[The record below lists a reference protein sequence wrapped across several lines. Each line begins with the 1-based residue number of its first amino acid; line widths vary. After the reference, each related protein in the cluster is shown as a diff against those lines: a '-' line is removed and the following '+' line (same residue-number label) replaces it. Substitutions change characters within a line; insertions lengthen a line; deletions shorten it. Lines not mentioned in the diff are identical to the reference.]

1 MTEEQLYK
9 RYNEIRSE
17 NVAVRFVDG
26 DIITGKLDS
35 FTSGVN
41 NEPDEASNIL
51 LANMNCMPVNRRN
64 TRNLKLNQSS
74 TCLCRVLFLFAFFS
88 IAGVKRTRPRS

>member
-26 DIITGKLDS
+26 DLITGKLDS

-41 NEPDEASNIL
+41 NEPDEASIYVGEYEL
-51 LANMNCMPVNRRN
+51 YASEIVEIRE
-64 TRNLKLNQSS
+64 
-74 TCLCRVLFLFAFFS
+74 
-88 IAGVKRTRPRS
+88 I

>member
-9 RYNEIRSE
+9 RYNEICSE

-41 NEPDEASNIL
+41 NEPDEASIYVGEYEL
-51 LANMNCMPVNRRN
+51 YASEIVEIRE
-64 TRNLKLNQSS
+64 
-74 TCLCRVLFLFAFFS
+74 
-88 IAGVKRTRPRS
+88 I

>member
-17 NVAVRFVDG
+17 NVAVRFADG

-41 NEPDEASNIL
+41 NEPDEASIYVGEYEL
-51 LANMNCMPVNRRN
+51 YASEIVEIRE
-64 TRNLKLNQSS
+64 
-74 TCLCRVLFLFAFFS
+74 
-88 IAGVKRTRPRS
+88 I

>member
-35 FTSGVN
+35 FTSSVN
-41 NEPDEASNIL
+41 NEPDEASIYVGEYEL
-51 LANMNCMPVNRRN
+51 YASEIVEIRE
-64 TRNLKLNQSS
+64 
-74 TCLCRVLFLFAFFS
+74 
-88 IAGVKRTRPRS
+88 I

>member
-17 NVAVRFVDG
+17 NVTVRFVDG

-41 NEPDEASNIL
+41 NEPDEASIYVGDYEL
-51 LANMNCMPVNRRN
+51 YASEIVEIRE
-64 TRNLKLNQSS
+64 
-74 TCLCRVLFLFAFFS
+74 
-88 IAGVKRTRPRS
+88 I

>member
-41 NEPDEASNIL
+41 NEPDEASIYVGEYEL
-51 LANMNCMPVNRRN
+51 YTSEIVEIRE
-64 TRNLKLNQSS
+64 
-74 TCLCRVLFLFAFFS
+74 
-88 IAGVKRTRPRS
+88 I

>member
-35 FTSGVN
+35 FASGVN
-41 NEPDEASNIL
+41 NEPNEASIYVGEYEL
-51 LANMNCMPVNRRN
+51 YASEIVEIRE
-64 TRNLKLNQSS
+64 
-74 TCLCRVLFLFAFFS
+74 
-88 IAGVKRTRPRS
+88 I

>member
-26 DIITGKLDS
+26 DIITGKVDS

-41 NEPDEASNIL
+41 NEPDEASIYVGEYEL
-51 LANMNCMPVNRRN
+51 YASEIVEIRE
-64 TRNLKLNQSS
+64 
-74 TCLCRVLFLFAFFS
+74 
-88 IAGVKRTRPRS
+88 I